1 MIKSII
7 QKLIESHC
15 FLVSLEVG
23 P

>member
-7 QKLIESHC
+7 HKLIESHC
-15 FLVSLEVG
+15 FLLGLKLV